1 EIIERDLSVM
11 KYTPREGDITTT
23 TNSANMCKNELEA
36 FADAINGVAP
46 YPVTADEGIHGA
58 AVFEAVINSAEK
70 ETLVKI

>member
-1 EIIERDLSVM
+1 
-11 KYTPREGDITTT
+11 
-23 TNSANMCKNELEA
+23 MCKNELEA